1 MTPRSD
7 RPSAGSEEQP
17 HLLLIS
23 GIGGHPPA
31 AALDSLS
38 RLSPAVSVVHIA
50 AWGDPE
56 PVRADWAA
64 RGLRGEFLT
73 AADLDDAVAVGLALH
88 GRYALSGIVT
98 YSELLLRPQAEL
110 AERLGL
116 PGNAPEAV
124 TIAQSKYRQRQVF
137 AEHGVPSPRFA
148 EIRAEADLAGAA
160 RSIGL
165 PAVFKPSLGA
175 GSQSVR
181 LVRTYGEL
189 LDAYRDGRATVSAF
203 LQSEDVFLLEE
214 RLELEADG
222 DSGWAAYCSVE
233 SLLAAGERHHL
244 AVSDRLALRHGYAEE
259 GASMPSRLDP
269 AVQEAAVDCADRAIR
284 AIGLT
289 TGAVHTEIAL
299 TPRGPRVIEV
309 NARAG
314 GPMPVMF
321 EVGAGYDYAEQIGRS
336 ALGLAPDT
344 VPQFRRTALMR
355 MVPIPAGEWLVAAQT
370 PTEELMATFPEL
382 AYVKPRFGPGQTAS
396 RDRTLHL
403 ATFMLGAPT
412 PGRALELAD
421 RVERALGIELVAA
434 GAQSEP
440 ALARAT

>member
-1 MTPRSD
+1 MTSHTA
-7 RPSAGSEEQP
+7 RPSAEAAEQP

-23 GIGGHPPA
+23 GVGGHAPA
-31 AALDSLS
+31 KALDSLS
-38 RLSPAVSVVHIA
+38 RISTTVSVVHIS

-64 RGLRGEFLT
+64 RGLSGEFRT
-73 AADLDDAVAVGLALH
+73 AADLDDAVAVGLDLNE
-88 GRYALSGIVT
+88 RLPLSGIVT

-116 PGNAPEAV
+116 PGNTPQAV
-124 TIAQSKYRQRQVF
+124 AVAQSKSRQRRVF
-137 AEHGVPSPRFA
+137 AEKGVPSPGFA
-148 EIRAEADLAGAA
+148 ELHGEEDLAAAA
-160 RSIGL
+160 RRIGF

-181 LVRTYGEL
+181 LVRTYEEL
-189 LDAYRDGRATVSAF
+189 LEAYRAGRATVSAF

-222 DSGWAAYCSVE
+222 ETGWASYCSVE

-244 AVSDRLALRHGYAEE
+244 VVSDRLALHHGYAEE

-269 AVQEAAVDCADRAIR
+269 AAQAAAVDCADRAIA

-299 TPRGPRVIEV
+299 TPAGARVIEV

-314 GPMPVMF
+314 GPMPVLF
-321 EVGAGYDYAEQIGRS
+321 EVSAGYDYAAQIGRS
-336 ALGLAPDT
+336 ALGLAPDAR
-344 VPQFRRTALMR
+344 PEFGRAALLR
-355 MVPIPAGEWLVAAQT
+355 MVPIPEGDWRVAAQT
-370 PTEELMATFPEL
+370 PTPELLASFPEL
-382 AYVKPRFGPGQTAS
+382 VYVAPRFGPGQPAV
-396 RDRTLHL
+396 RERTLHL
-403 ATFMLGAPT
+403 ATFMLSAPT
-412 PGRALELAD
+412 PDAARERSHLI
-421 RVERALGIELVAA
+421 ERALGIEL
-434 GAQSEP
+434 EP
-440 ALARAT
+440 AA